1 MLLSVTKVDETKESL
16 HNFENKKTKNGFWFK
31 IIQLIL
37 TADSKFSTMKF
48 FLIYITVAIKTS
60 ICALIAFLKICSYY
74 ELSHDSLIGKTASF
88 KGNNVSQECKFL
100 IDFLE
105 SK

>member
-1 MLLSVTKVDETKESL
+1 
-16 HNFENKKTKNGFWFK
+16 
-31 IIQLIL
+31 
-37 TADSKFSTMKF
+37 MKF
-48 FLIYITVAIKTS
+48 FVIYITIAIETS

-105 SK
+105 QIAARESKDWFLADQILHISALL